1 MIAVTGANGYIG
13 LATLQWLAR
22 EGAGG
27 IGIGRSAPVFPLPPS
42 TQWRIFG
49 HPGTFSD
56 CDCVIHLAGRAH
68 TTVAIDDG
76 LDIFDKANRQLAL
89 DTAVAAHAAGVR
101 SFVFVS
107 TIGVHG
113 NWSVEPVRANSPL
126 HLETPYARSKWAAEQ
141 ALSVFCADVGMRL
154 CIVRPPMVYGPGC
167 PGNFP
172 RLLKLVASGVPLPLA
187 SMRSVRSFIQVDNLV
202 SFLVMCAS
210 RVLPEQSVFV
220 IGDGSDWST
229 AQLTKSMAEALGR
242 SSRMFPFPLRLLSL
256 VAGSIGRGRE
266 FDSLARPMRIDAH
279 QAWEQCAWLPP
290 IDPAEGLR
298 EAVSAYIN

>member
-13 LATLQWLAR
+13 QATLQWLAR
-22 EGAGG
+22 EGEGG
-27 IGIGRSAPVFPLPPS
+27 VGIGRSAPFFPLPPS
-42 TQWRIFG
+42 TQWRILG
-49 HPGTFSD
+49 QPGAFAD
-56 CDCVIHLAGRAH
+56 CDCVIHLAGLAH
-68 TTVAIDDG
+68 TTVATVDG
-76 LDIFDKANRQLAL
+76 LDIFDHANRQLAL

-113 NWSVEPVRANSPL
+113 NWSVDPVRADSPL

-141 ALSVFCADVGMRL
+141 ALSAFCADVGMGL
-154 CIVRPPMVYGPGC
+154 CIVRPPMVYGPDC

-172 RLLKLVASGVPLPLA
+172 RLLKLIASGVPLPLA
-187 SMRSVRSFIQVDNLV
+187 SMRSVRSFIQVDNLA
-202 SFLVMCAS
+202 SFLVA
-210 RVLPEQSVFV
+210 RARGVLSKQSVFV

-242 SSRMFPFPLRLLSL
+242 SSRMFPFPIGLLSL

-279 QAWEQCAWLPP
+279 QAWKQCAWLPSV
-290 IDPAEGLR
+290 DPVEGLR
-298 EAVSAYIN
+298 EAVRAYVC